1 MLYFCA
7 NSFEMKKIAIFFAFC
22 LFVSVSTFAQVS
34 VNESAEIKMMMERF
48 VEGNRNVK
56 KVSGYRIQIFA
67 TRDRLQLEKTQREF
81 QYTYPNISVDWV
93 HDRPNYILR
102 AGAFESKLDAYRLW
116 NIIRKDYNGALISF
130 DNNISP
136 IDLIF

>member
-7 NSFEMKKIAIFFAFC
+7 NSFKMKKIAILFAFC

-56 KVSGYRIQIFA
+56 KISGYRIQIFA

-130 DNNISP
+130 DNGISP

>member
-1 MLYFCA
+1 MLYFCV
-7 NSFEMKKIAIFFAFC
+7 NSLKMKRIAIIYTFC
-22 LFVSVSTFAQVS
+22 LLVSASTFAQVS
-34 VNESAEIKMMMERF
+34 VNESSEIINMMERF
-48 VEGNRNVK
+48 VAANKSIK

-130 DNNISP
+130 DNGINP

>member
-1 MLYFCA
+1 
-7 NSFEMKKIAIFFAFC
+7 MKKIVT
-22 LFVSVSTFAQVS
+22 LFVCCSFISVYAFSQVS
-34 VNESAEIKMMMERF
+34 INENADITAMMERF
-48 VEGNRNVK
+48 VEANRSMK
-56 KVSGYRIQIFA
+56 KMSGYRIQIFA

-130 DNNISP
+130 DNGISP